1 LKFDETLVNRTERF
15 TLGVETSTGRHYVS
29 IPVSSRLVDYEE
41 YYAISEKSYALF
53 LIDSAA
59 ALAFVER
66 CRNRLE
72 DEHLMFA
79 PGSDRGVA
87 T

>member
-1 LKFDETLVNRTERF
+1 
-15 TLGVETSTGRHYVS
+15 VS
-29 IPVSSRLVDYEE
+29 NRLVDYEE

>member
-15 TLGVETSTGRHYVS
+15 ALGVETTTGRHYVS